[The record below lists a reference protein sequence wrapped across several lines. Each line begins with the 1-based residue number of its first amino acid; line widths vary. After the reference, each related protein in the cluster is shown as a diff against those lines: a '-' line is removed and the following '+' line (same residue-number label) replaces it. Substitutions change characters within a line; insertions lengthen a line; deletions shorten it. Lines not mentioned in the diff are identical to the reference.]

1 MAAISAIR
9 SNPVLRRFY
18 QQLRQRNKAPKV
30 ALVATIRKLA
40 ILLNHLLRN
49 PSFLP
54 AT

>member
-1 MAAISAIR
+1 MT
-9 SNPVLRRFY
+9 L
-18 QQLRQRNKAPKV
+18 V